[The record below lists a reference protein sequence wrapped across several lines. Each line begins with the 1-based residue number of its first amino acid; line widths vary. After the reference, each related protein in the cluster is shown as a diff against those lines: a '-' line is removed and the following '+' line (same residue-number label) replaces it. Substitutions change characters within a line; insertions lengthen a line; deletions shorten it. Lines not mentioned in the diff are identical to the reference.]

1 LIGQVVNLTTAF
13 SESKFCCADIRRT
26 IPIRRLLTD
35 NKKKTHRPEGRW
47 RRRLA
52 CSSGTPSLCV
62 RRVVQDDGRGE
73 YGPRALS
80 RLVDSGGHAVML
92 QRLDGSHLAAIGI
105 AEGKA
110 RTAVEFRRPTKA
122 ARTRSIGS
130 RSRARGSS
138 LIFAARSS
146 FVAQ

>member
-1 LIGQVVNLTTAF
+1 
-13 SESKFCCADIRRT
+13 
-26 IPIRRLLTD
+26 
-35 NKKKTHRPEGRW
+35 
-47 RRRLA
+47 
-52 CSSGTPSLCV
+52 
-62 RRVVQDDGRGE
+62 
-73 YGPRALS
+73 
-80 RLVDSGGHAVML
+80 ML